1 LKNRRNEKGGDLLI
15 SRFSFDLLT
24 GRFHNRRIVIRD
36 GIRKDKPFFV
46 RLYNATEIRDLLNR
60 AGLEVVTLSGGGGK
74 PLSADSRG
82 MVVVA
87 SKPQ

>member
-1 LKNRRNEKGGDLLI
+1 MDE
-15 SRFSFDLLT
+15 
-24 GRFHNRRIVIRD
+24 GRES
-36 GIRKDKPFFV
+36 KAPFFV
-46 RLYNATEIRDLLNR
+46 RLYSATEIRDLLNR

>member
-1 LKNRRNEKGGDLLI
+1 MDE
-15 SRFSFDLLT
+15 
-24 GRFHNRRIVIRD
+24 GRES
-36 GIRKDKPFFV
+36 KAPSFV
-46 RLYNATEIRDLLNR
+46 RLYSATEIRDLLNR